1 MTASKTGCKPVTL
14 QPRATPWVMWRVYI
28 YQPPCKGKGEIS
40 MTRQRLIYF
49 LGYIVFPSLLTLG
62 ALGFGLYAYFT
73 QTALLKH
80 GVKTEG
86 TVLRF
91 QEVRSKSGSTSHYKP
106 DVEFEDANQQKHTV
120 TLSCTIPVSVGQK
133 FPVLYLPSRPQ
144 TAYWSESRA
153 LSQRSYRYI
162 LGFAVLF
169 AGLPIWNAYI
179 YRKSV
184 FSDDPQ

>member
-1 MTASKTGCKPVTL
+1 
-14 QPRATPWVMWRVYI
+14 
-28 YQPPCKGKGEIS
+28 
-40 MTRQRLIYF
+40 MTRQRLKYF
-49 LGYIVFPSLLTLG
+49 LGYIVFPSILTLG
-62 ALGFGLYAYFT
+62 FLGFGIYAYFT

-80 GVKTEG
+80 GIKTEG

-91 QEVRSKSGSTSHYKP
+91 QEVKKNSGTTYKP

-120 TLSCTIPVSVGQK
+120 TLSCTIPVSIGQK
-133 FPVLYLPSRPQ
+133 FSVLYLPSHPQ

-162 LGFAVLF
+162 LVFAVLL
-169 AGLPIWNAYI
+169 AGLPIWNTYI
-179 YRKSV
+179 YRQLV

>member
-1 MTASKTGCKPVTL
+1 
-14 QPRATPWVMWRVYI
+14 
-28 YQPPCKGKGEIS
+28 
-40 MTRQRLIYF
+40 MTRQRLIYLF
-49 LGYIVFPSLLTLG
+49 GYIVFPSLLTLG

-91 QEVRSKSGSTSHYKP
+91 REVRSKSGATSHYKP
-106 DVEFEDANQQKHTV
+106 DVEFEDGNQQKHTV
-120 TLSCTIPVSVGQK
+120 TLSCTIPVSIGQK

-162 LGFAVLF
+162 LVFAVLL
-169 AGLPIWNAYI
+169 AGLPIWNTYI